1 MDKDVS
7 FKDSPTSSRRLDFGQ
22 EKNISNGIHEENEKE
37 EQQFVDLENENVMGD
52 HEFKIPKDKI
62 PRIGME
68 FDSEEMAYQFYN
80 EYARASGFSVRR
92 SSVHKDSQQNIIDR
106 IFCCSCQGQ
115 RGYDKREVNFK
126 SHRPETRTGCCA
138 HMKINS
144 RYTGKYIVVEF
155 VADHNGHNLVSP
167 NKVHFLRSHRTI
179 TTQQAI
185 QLDNLDKSGIPP
197 KASLDYMAEQ
207 VGGRENVG
215 FILEDL
221 RNYLHSKRT
230 IQMKEGDAGGV
241 LNYLQLKQSEDP
253 NFFYAIQV
261 DKDDLITN
269 VFWADGQMM
278 ADYMCFGDVV
288 CFDTTY
294 RKAKEG
300 RPFALFVGVNH
311 HKQINIYGAALLYDE
326 TAETFMWL
334 FDAFAKCMNGKT
346 PITILTDQDAAM
358 AKALQEKWPET
369 CHRLCIWHIYQNAAS
384 HLNSVFS
391 SFQDFSKD
399 FSSCIYDYE
408 EEEDFI
414 DAWHDMLDKYGLQTN
429 DWLERMFKKKEKW
442 ALVYGRQVFCAD
454 ITSTQRSESM
464 NSVLKKY
471 VSHKYNLLQFFHH
484 FTRLIDNRRYREM
497 EADLRTNHSTP
508 KLSFAV
514 EILKHARTIYTHE
527 VFKLF
532 QKELSKAHDAKL
544 EIVGDGGIISQ
555 YKITPFRKKYE
566 HDLYIKKRWTKK
578 AKKGITEV
586 SSKPSATLN
595 EPSKDMKEEN
605 EKVRIGERYRELC
618 RLHNQLATRAALT
631 EETFESAKNN
641 LHKIIEEVDVKLDNI
656 GIPKPT
662 SIVPKI
668 SVKKSVVSKVA
679 EKQLPASQL
688 LEKQVLEPSYN
699 ANATQEKVEKKS
711 DESVIRGWKV
721 KQTKV
726 KSGKRPKSAL
736 EKATKRRKPKQNKNS
751 SSSVNISVETTNQVS
766 CFIYIYIA
774 LN

>member
-1 MDKDVS
+1 MS
-7 FKDSPTSSRRLDFGQ
+7 H
-22 EKNISNGIHEENEKE
+22 GIHVENEKE
-37 EQQFVDLENENVMGD
+37 EQQFVDLENENVMDD
-52 HEFKIPKDKI
+52 HEFKIPEDKI

-68 FDSEEMAYQFYN
+68 FDSEETAYQFYN

-92 SSVHKDSQQNIIDR
+92 SSVHKDCHQNIIDR

-144 RYTGKYIVVEF
+144 RYTGKYTVVEF

-167 NKVHFLRSHRTI
+167 HKVYFLRSHRTI

-197 KASLDYMAEQ
+197 KTSLDYMAEQ

-221 RNYLHSKRT
+221 RKYLHSKRT
-230 IQMKEGDAGGV
+230 IQMKGGDAGGV

-269 VFWADGQMM
+269 VFWDDGQMM

-300 RPFALFVGVNH
+300 RPFALFVGVNR
-311 HKQINIYGAALLYDE
+311 HKQINVYGAALLYDE

-334 FDAFAKCMNGKT
+334 FDTFAKCMNRKR

-384 HLNSVFS
+384 HLSSVFS

-454 ITSTQRSESM
+454 ITSTQRSEIM

-508 KLSFAV
+508 KLSFSV

-532 QKELSKAHDAKL
+532 QKELSKAHGAKL

-566 HDLYIKKRWTKK
+566 HDVTYDASNGKVLCSCKKFEFAGILCSHSLKVLTLQNIVEIPELYIKKRWTKK
-578 AKKGITEV
+578 AKRGIAEV
-586 SSKPSATLN
+586 SSKSSATLN
-595 EPSKDMKEEN
+595 EPSEDMKEKN
-605 EKVRIGERYRELC
+605 EKARIGERYRELC

-641 LHKIIEEVDVKLDNI
+641 LHKIIEEVDLKLDNT

-662 SIVPKI
+662 SIIPKI
-668 SVKKSVVSKVA
+668 KTTSCIPINRKTIAFLQTTPCPSIHS
-679 EKQLPASQL
+679 LSQL
-688 LEKQVLEPSYN
+688 SQVFMQYLLTYDYVFFLRKMAGHLEYE
-699 ANATQEKVEKKS
+699 
-711 DESVIRGWKV
+711 G
-721 KQTKV
+721 
-726 KSGKRPKSAL
+726 
-736 EKATKRRKPKQNKNS
+736 
-751 SSSVNISVETTNQVS
+751 
-766 CFIYIYIA
+766 
-774 LN
+774 